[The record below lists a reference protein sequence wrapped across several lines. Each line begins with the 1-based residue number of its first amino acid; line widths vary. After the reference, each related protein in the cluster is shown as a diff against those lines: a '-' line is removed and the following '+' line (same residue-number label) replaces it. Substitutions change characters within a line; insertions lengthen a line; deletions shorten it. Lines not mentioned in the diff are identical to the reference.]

1 MKHKTNSVKK
11 KLLKLYKKNN
21 PSIPTNLKERIKII
35 GNMFEKL
42 SFPLRFLK
50 NLTVGDIACGTG
62 EYCMVAAKNGAK
74 AEGFDFN
81 EISVNIAKKNSKK
94 LKVNNCKFYK
104 NEFFKIKKKYDFV
117 ICTGTLHHLPNPYKG
132 LKHLMSRVKKN
143 GFLFVAFG
151 LDTSNTIHNLMKL
164 IVRNWGK
171 NDSQIIKASKF
182 LFQNHIN
189 RCVKFG
195 LRKET
200 TVLNDNFV
208 NTQHYYLNL
217 EKVLKILDKNFSL
230 HSSWPPQYLPL
241 SDPITNISVK
251 KNNFTSSEFIWAT
264 KVFKDQIRIKKFTSL
279 NNSNNY
285 LKRFMKIL
293 NHNPNK
299 SINEFLKKNKFS
311 KSQKKIDFRK
321 LDFSFNL
328 NNYVNRFYYEI
339 FDLMNFFEKKRSL
352 IDAKKEINRKKYIFK
367 GSNGL
372 GLNYFIFKKN

>member
-1 MKHKTNSVKK
+1 
-11 KLLKLYKKNN
+11 
-21 PSIPTNLKERIKII
+21 
-35 GNMFEKL
+35 
-42 SFPLRFLK
+42 
-50 NLTVGDIACGTG
+50 
-62 EYCMVAAKNGAK
+62 
-74 AEGFDFN
+74 
-81 EISVNIAKKNSKK
+81 
-94 LKVNNCKFYK
+94 
-104 NEFFKIKKKYDFV
+104 
-117 ICTGTLHHLPNPYKG
+117 
-132 LKHLMSRVKKN
+132 MSRVKKN

-171 NDSQIIKASKF
+171 SDSQIIKASKF

>member
-171 NDSQIIKASKF
+171 SDSQIIKASKF

-352 IDAKKEINRKKYIFK
+352 IDAKKEINKKKYIFK

>member
-171 NDSQIIKASKF
+171 SDSQIIKASKF

>member
-1 MKHKTNSVKK
+1 MKYKTNSVKK

-117 ICTGTLHHLPNPYKG
+117 ICTGTLHHLPDPYKG

-171 NDSQIIKASKF
+171 SDSQIIKASKF

-279 NNSNNY
+279 NNNNNY